1 MLLGHPIHHNFT
13 TYWWLLQGIGSL
25 IKASP
30 NVGLEPTTLRLRVWC
45 STDWASRADVL
56 QRLNGL
62 CLKYDVM
69 KQNKTTHTIL
79 NGKWIPILRTV
90 SIFVAQWSSG
100 MILALGARGPGF
112 ESRLSPAFS
121 LFFLSP
127 LPPSN
132 RNIALGDIGSSLH
145 KRCRNT
151 HQTKRRA
158 PPRNISHA
166 SSHFT
171 WKVRFYRD
179 LNSDRWIQSPEC

>member
-13 TYWWLLQGIGSL
+13 TYMWLLQGIGSL

-45 STDWASRADVL
+45 STDWASRADML

-112 ESRLSPAFS
+112 ESRLSPALISSWGFKARGNIAGMS
-121 LFFLSP
+121 IWRLY
-127 LPPSN
+127 N
-132 RNIALGDIGSSLH
+132 AERNIGTKKWHCIDVNKAYQSFSVFAECKTPRVQLRS
-145 KRCRNT
+145 T
-151 HQTKRRA
+151 HFVN
-158 PPRNISHA
+158 P
-166 SSHFT
+166 
-171 WKVRFYRD
+171 
-179 LNSDRWIQSPEC
+179 L